1 MKVKD
6 VEYRDEYVIVNP
18 TEMVKNV
25 SEKVL
30 EGFPAVMAAIVVK
43 EGEPLGII
51 YLDTVVRH
59 CVIGKKDPFKTPAS
73 QVMDKNILKVS
84 DQEDI
89 ELVKQRVAQFKPH
102 GIIVVDDDDAI
113 EGYISPRDW
122 AIIIGVK

>member
-1 MKVKD
+1 MKVED
-6 VEYRDEYVIVNP
+6 VEYRDEYVIVTP
-18 TEMVKNV
+18 TEMTKSI

-43 EGEPLGII
+43 EGDPLGII

-59 CVIGKKDPFKTPAS
+59 CVIGKKDPSKTPAS
-73 QVMDKNILKVS
+73 QVMDKNILKVN
-84 DQEDI
+84 DHEDI

-102 GIIVVDDDDAI
+102 GIIVVDDDDSI
-113 EGYISPRDW
+113 KGYISPRDW